1 MARFQNGSRDGLRD
15 VGKTLVFSFG
25 RMSPPT
31 NGHEK
36 LVDKVVSVAKAEK
49 GTPAIYV
56 SHSYDKKKN
65 PLPYD
70 AKVRF
75 LQTAFGG
82 IVKKSETKTAF
93 QVAEQAYKD
102 GYTRLIMVVG
112 SDRVA
117 KFQTELNKYNAPDKL
132 FNFDELKVVSAGER
146 DPDADDVSGMSASK
160 MRAAVAAGDFEAFKK
175 GLPKKL
181 AAHAKE
187 VYDMTHKGMGLTE
200 GLDIE
205 EEEEGI
211 TLDEAE
217 ALTFAQRRKRGMV
230 MKRYKAKLKNAR
242 ERSRRRKASDEK
254 LKSRARRKAR
264 NILRAKFAAGKQYG
278 DMTPAEKIAVDKRVS
293 RIPQSVISR
302 ISTRMLPQ
310 TRKAELQR
318 IADLNKPKHESV
330 ELTESNDPIIGKHK
344 AEAEK
349 HGYHYNGTSYG
360 IRAGN
365 TPSDRI
371 HEFRNN
377 KVGKTIRVHV
387 DGENGKAKIV
397 TYFGP
402 RMDATVHKTITAA
415 AKHQLKEETATESW
429 NLFMEERTSVD
440 GTPGKKHHDLLK
452 KDGSVKLD
460 KRFKMF
466 KDKPGLA
473 EIYDLKAAVAA
484 FVEAALK
491 PSDREDGTKSLVK
504 AYAKDTPGEDCG
516 CKSEA
521 TVRIPALIPL
531 AIDDKSDGQ
540 LAQPDDGDDSSA
552 TVDSR
557 SVIRTDQKRKV
568 SYNRHPAFHPS
579 RQMT

>member
-1 MARFQNGSRDGLRD
+1 
-15 VGKTLVFSFG
+15 
-25 RMSPPT
+25 MSPPT

-36 LVDKVVSVAKAEK
+36 LVDKVVSVAKTEK

-82 IVKKSETKTAF
+82 IVKKSEAKTAF
-93 QVAEQAYKD
+93 DVAKQAYAD

-117 KFQTELNKYNAPDKL
+117 NFQTELNKYNAPDKL

-200 GLDIE
+200 GLADE
-205 EEEEGI
+205 EEDGI
-211 TLDEAE
+211 ILDEAE

-278 DMTPAEKIAVDKRVS
+278 AMTPAEKIAVDKRIS
-293 RIPQSVISR
+293 RVPASVVTR

-330 ELTESNDPIIGKHK
+330 ELTE
-344 AEAEK
+344 A
-349 HGYHYNGTSYG
+349 
-360 IRAGN
+360 
-365 TPSDRI
+365 
-371 HEFRNN
+371 F
-377 KVGKTIRVHV
+377 
-387 DGENGKAKIV
+387 
-397 TYFGP
+397 
-402 RMDATVHKTITAA
+402 TA
-415 AKHQLKEETATESW
+415 
-429 NLFMEERTSVD
+429 FMVEQRTSVD
-440 GTPGKKHHDLLK
+440 GTPAKKHHELLK
-452 KDGSVKLD
+452 KDGSPKLD

-466 KDKPGLA
+466 KDKPGLS
-473 EIYDLKAAVAA
+473 EVYDLKAAVAA

-531 AIDDKSDGQ
+531 AIDDKSDGH

-557 SVIRTDQKRKV
+557 GVIRTDQKRKV